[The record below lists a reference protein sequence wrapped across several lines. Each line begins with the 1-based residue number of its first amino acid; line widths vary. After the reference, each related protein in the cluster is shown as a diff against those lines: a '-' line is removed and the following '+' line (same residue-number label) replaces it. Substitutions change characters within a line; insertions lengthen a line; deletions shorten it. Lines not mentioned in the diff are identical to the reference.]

1 MGSYNV
7 VLRKSVAQD
16 LKTIPKDQL
25 GALMSRI
32 GELAADPYPDD
43 CERLSAQE
51 RYRVRVGEI
60 RIVYE
65 VARGGDVVLIV
76 AIQGTPTAH

>member
-25 GALMSRI
+25 VAVMSRI
-32 GELAADPYPDD
+32 GELASDPFPDD
-43 CERLSAQE
+43 AERLSSQE

-65 VARGGDVVLIV
+65 VTRGSDVVLIV